1 MFKDL
6 EKNGKL
12 SAKRRGFEEYHS
24 DDDDDEEEEEGWKS
38 NTCLDEEEEEGWK
51 SYTCLADRNR
61 MQTRGIDSS
70 GDLTL
75 QPIKGIFQ

>member
-1 MFKDL
+1 V
-6 EKNGKL
+6 
-12 SAKRRGFEEYHS
+12 KRRGFEEYHS
-24 DDDDDEEEEEGWKS
+24 DDDDE
-38 NTCLDEEEEEGWK
+38 EEEEEGWK

-61 MQTRGIDSS
+61 MQTRAIDSS

>member
-24 DDDDDEEEEEGWKS
+24 DDDD
-38 NTCLDEEEEEGWK
+38 DEEEEEGWK

>member
-24 DDDDDEEEEEGWKS
+24 DDDDEEEEEEG
-38 NTCLDEEEEEGWK
+38 
-51 SYTCLADRNR
+51 
-61 MQTRGIDSS
+61 
-70 GDLTL
+70 
-75 QPIKGIFQ
+75 